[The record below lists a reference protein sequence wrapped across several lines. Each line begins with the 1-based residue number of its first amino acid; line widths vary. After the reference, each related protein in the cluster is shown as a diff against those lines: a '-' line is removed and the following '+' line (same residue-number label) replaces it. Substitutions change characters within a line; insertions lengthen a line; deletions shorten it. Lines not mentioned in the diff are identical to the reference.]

1 VQQQFSPAVTCGDGR
16 DGAFDRQADYPADD
30 LAEVIDAALRRHLA
44 AGVTTMRDLGDRQWS
59 VLERRDRPN
68 DGTADVTS
76 PTILAS
82 GPPITSIRGH
92 CWQMGRGAGCGDAAG
107 GDQNA
112 PSTGWTS

>member
-1 VQQQFSPAVTCGDGR
+1 MTGGDGR
-16 DGAFDRQADYPADD
+16 DGALDRQADYRADD

-92 CWQMGRGAGCGDAAG
+92 CWQMGARRRRRRRCGRRSE
-107 GDQNA
+107 NA

>member
-1 VQQQFSPAVTCGDGR
+1 VVTAATAR
-16 DGAFDRQADYPADD
+16 SIVKPTTADYRADD